1 MRVHDVAACSD
12 DVFVVDHDA
21 YDVHRFISGR
31 LNVKKVY
38 LYIRGDIISRHNE
51 GVFY

>member
-21 YDVHRFISGR
+21 YDVHDFISGR
-31 LNVKKVY
+31 LNVKKKVY
-38 LYIRGDIISRHNE
+38 LYICGDIISRHA
-51 GVFY
+51 